1 HADLLGELGVA
12 RHIDYT
18 ASRFEDE
25 TQPADVVFDTIGGD
39 TFLRSFDVLRD
50 GGTLVSIA
58 YFDEPP
64 ADLVERKRL
73 RVRQFSMR
81 PDRTR
86 LETLARMVAQGELRP
101 VIGTLASL
109 DDAIAAIRRAMR
121 GHNQGN
127 IVISML
133 QQGRVLGQRGTT
145 ADQSHRDG

>member
-1 HADLLGELGVA
+1 VTH
-12 RHIDYT
+12 HIDYT
-18 ASRFEDE
+18 TSRFEDE
-25 TQPADVVFDTIGGD
+25 TEPVDVVFDTIGGD
-39 TFLRSFDVLRD
+39 TFLRSLDVLRD

-64 ADLVERKRL
+64 ADRVELKRL

-101 VIGTLASL
+101 VIGTLAGP
-109 DDAIAAIRRAMR
+109 DDAIAAVRRAMQ

-127 IVISML
+127 IVITM
-133 QQGRVLGQRGTT
+133 QQGPTPGQHGAS
-145 ADQSHRDG
+145 ADQSRQDG